1 MTTPTAQNIRLFHEP
16 RDVLRMTVNNEYSVV
31 QVEPRW
37 AAPLSHPGQLLGLMN
52 SKGEEVVL
60 VSSVSSLD
68 EENRKVIQ
76 LELDRRYLTST
87 VHKIVSAKVEFGATY
102 WTDITERGQRD
113 FVVQSLQ
120 ENAQWL
126 GERHLVFVDIDH
138 NRFEVPDLDKLDP
151 QSRKF
156 IDSIL

>member
-1 MTTPTAQNIRLFHEP
+1 MITPTSDNIKLFHEP
-16 RDVLRMTVNNEYSVV
+16 KDVLRMTVGDQYSVV
-31 QVEPRW
+31 QIEPRW

-52 SKGEEVVL
+52 SKGEEVLL
-60 VSSVSSLD
+60 VPAVDSLSQ
-68 EENRKVIQ
+68 ENQEVIQ
-76 LELDRRYLTST
+76 RELDRRYLTST

-102 WTDITERGQRD
+102 WTVITERGQRD

-126 GERHLVFVDIDH
+126 GERQLVFVDIDH
-138 NRFEVPDLDKLDP
+138 NRFEVPDIDKLDP

>member
-1 MTTPTAQNIRLFHEP
+1 
-16 RDVLRMTVNNEYSVV
+16 MTVADQYSVV
-31 QVEPRW
+31 QIEPRW

-52 SKGEEVVL
+52 SKGEEVLL
-60 VSSVSSLD
+60 VPAVDSLSQ
-68 EENRKVIQ
+68 ENQEVIQ
-76 LELDRRYLTST
+76 RELDRRYLTST

-102 WTDITERGQRD
+102 WTVITERGQRD

-126 GERHLVFVDIDH
+126 GERQLVFVDIDH
-138 NRFEVPDLDKLDP
+138 NRFEVPDIDKLDP

>member
-1 MTTPTAQNIRLFHEP
+1 VITPTSDNIKLFHEP
-16 RDVLRMTVNNEYSVV
+16 KDVLRMTVADQYSVV
-31 QVEPRW
+31 QIEPRW

-52 SKGEEVVL
+52 SKGEEVLLLPTVE
-60 VSSVSSLD
+60 SLSAVNQ
-68 EENRKVIQ
+68 EVIQ
-76 LELDRRYLTST
+76 RELDRRYLTST

-102 WTDITERGQRD
+102 WTVITERGQRD

-126 GERHLVFVDIDH
+126 GERQLVFVDIDH
-138 NRFEVPDLDKLDP
+138 NRFEVPDIDKLDP